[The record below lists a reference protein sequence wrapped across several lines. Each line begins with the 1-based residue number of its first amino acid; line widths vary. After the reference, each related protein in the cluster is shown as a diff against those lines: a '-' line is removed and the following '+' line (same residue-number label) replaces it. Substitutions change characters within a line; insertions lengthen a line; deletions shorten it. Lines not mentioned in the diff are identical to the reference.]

1 MAQHFVDEEP
11 RILDLMLLSPFARP
25 RIPPVFRT
33 PHAQQ
38 VLSPHWPCLDAP
50 FPSTCLHSPRLLHA
64 APSLPK
70 LLSGPHTH
78 SQLRDIMPSF
88 QRKSKQPEVNFP
100 SCGPQVCLRLCPRVA
115 CDSLQAPCTPSCLF
129 SLPPFPSPH
138 HLLFLSASLERF

>member
-1 MAQHFVDEEP
+1 
-11 RILDLMLLSPFARP
+11 MLLSPFARP
-25 RIPPVFRT
+25 RIHPVFRT
-33 PHAQQ
+33 PYAQQ

-50 FPSTCLHSPRLLHA
+50 FPSACLHSPRLLHA

-129 SLPPFPSPH
+129 SLPLFPGPH